1 MSVSD
6 VIYINLCTMND
17 SQNRYIIMNESTMV
31 DYILKKIG
39 YIASNHMIVRSIDC
53 KGDGGFGYEDE
64 EVDVGVE
71 LKSRDV
77 EVGTT
82 AGMDR

>member
-1 MSVSD
+1 
-6 VIYINLCTMND
+6 
-17 SQNRYIIMNESTMV
+17 
-31 DYILKKIG
+31 
-39 YIASNHMIVRSIDC
+39 MIVRSIDC
-53 KGDGGFGYEDE
+53 KGDEGFGYEDE